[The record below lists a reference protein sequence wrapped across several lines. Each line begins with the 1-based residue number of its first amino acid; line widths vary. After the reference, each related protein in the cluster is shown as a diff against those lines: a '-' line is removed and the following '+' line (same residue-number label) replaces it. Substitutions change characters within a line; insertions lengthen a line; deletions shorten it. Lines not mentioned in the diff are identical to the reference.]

1 MKSLDLIASEQEEIK
16 SKQIVF
22 FIITAILGVFSVIL
36 FVFTET
42 ALYKAKNL
50 IPFELTGSIS
60 PQIISL
66 IISFV
71 VIIIVWYLIY
81 MRLYSG
87 NKNIL
92 FLSFLVLIVVSVLS
106 LNFALHTLNIG
117 PEEKQIPMYSL
128 IFREYKL
135 DDKLVVYSPWENYD
149 WSFYEPSEYKEK
161 FSNKYNERIYIA
173 SFYYQNKQMAEE
185 AFDEYR
191 TLVISKG
198 FNASN
203 FNVKVNKA
211 EKFELIDS
219 FAFENK
225 DFIYSEFIVTKE
237 GYLPGYY
244 ILVIKSDVNEKEVV
258 KQIVE

>member
-1 MKSLDLIASEQEEIK
+1 MKIK
-16 SKQIVF
+16 SKKIVL
-22 FIITAILGVFSVIL
+22 FIITAILGVFSGIL

-42 ALYKAKNL
+42 VLYKAKNL
-50 IPFELTGSIS
+50 IHFQLTGSLS
-60 PQIISL
+60 APIISL

-71 VIIIVWYLIY
+71 VIIIVWYLIS

-92 FLSFLVLIVVSVLS
+92 FLSFLVLIVISVFS
-106 LNFALHTLNIG
+106 LNFVFHSLTIG
-117 PEEKQIPMYSL
+117 PNGKQIPMYAL
-128 IFREYKL
+128 IFREYEL
-135 DDKLVVYSPWENYD
+135 GGKLVVYPPWENYD
-149 WSFYEPSEYKEK
+149 WSFHEPSGFKEK

-173 SFYYQNKQMAEE
+173 SFYYQKEQKATK

-191 TLVISKG
+191 KLFISNG
-198 FNASN
+198 FNISN
-203 FNVKVNKA
+203 FYVKVNNT

-225 DFIYSEFIVTKE
+225 DFLYSEFIVTKE